1 LFIFIKEK
9 IMRYKI
15 VFQAPGSN
23 SKTTTYVN
31 ANSASDA
38 KSQVQS
44 RFNGAARILSC
55 EED

>member
-1 LFIFIKEK
+1 
-9 IMRYKI
+9 MRYKI

-31 ANSASDA
+31 TNSASDA